1 MSATL
6 DRPRRKA
13 VELRELEELWAAP
26 AARGSRTPVVSSLSP
41 WLVRALVL
49 SWAAVL
55 VVVLGLAPAA
65 NPEAATPLWADLT
78 LTAWS
83 VALLTG
89 AILGRMGYGRAGLA
103 GSGISA
109 GCGVVLGYA
118 CRATEHHVGSWWL
131 FETAAFAGLALLSI
145 ACLAARRGRAQR
157 LT

>member
-1 MSATL
+1 MPGMSATL
-6 DRPRRKA
+6 DRPGREDA
-13 VELRELEELWAAP
+13 GLRELEALWAAP
-26 AARGSRTPVVSSLSP
+26 AARRPRRSVAARLSP

-55 VVVLGLAPAA
+55 VAVVGFAPAA
-65 NPEAATPLWADLT
+65 NPEAATPLWADVT

-83 VALLTG
+83 VALLAG
-89 AILGRMGYGRAGLA
+89 AVLGRMGYGLAGLA

-131 FETAAFAGLALLSI
+131 FETAAFAGLALLSV
-145 ACLAARRGRAQR
+145 ACLAARRR
-157 LT
+157 